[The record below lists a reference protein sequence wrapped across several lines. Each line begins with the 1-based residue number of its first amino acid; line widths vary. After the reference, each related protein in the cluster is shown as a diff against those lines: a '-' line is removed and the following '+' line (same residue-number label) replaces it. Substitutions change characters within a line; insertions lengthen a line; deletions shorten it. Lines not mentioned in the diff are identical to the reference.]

1 MGLHISSIG
10 DFERTIRFLTKMKRG
25 DYMDRI
31 KECCERGV
39 VALSRATPVETGKT
53 AESWSYEIRTTFDGL
68 VVYWTNENVINGFN
82 VAVGLQYGH
91 GTGTG
96 GYVRGLDYINPAMRP
111 IFEEIAND
119 IWQEVVSA

>member
-10 DFERTIRFLTKMKRG
+10 DFERTVRFLTKMKRG

-68 VVYWTNENVINGFN
+68 VVYWTNANVINGFN

-111 IFEEIAND
+111 VFEEIAND

>member
-10 DFERTIRFLTKMKRG
+10 DFERTSRFLTKMKRG

-68 VVYWTNENVINGFN
+68 VVYWTNANVINGFN

-111 IFEEIAND
+111 VFEEIAND

>member
-68 VVYWTNENVINGFN
+68 VVYWTNANVINGFN
-82 VAVGLQYGH
+82 VSVGLQYGH

-111 IFEEIAND
+111 VFEEIAND

>member
-10 DFERTIRFLTKMKRG
+10 DFERTIRFLTKMNRG

-68 VVYWTNENVINGFN
+68 VVYWTNANVINGFN

-111 IFEEIAND
+111 VFEEIAND

>member
-25 DYMDRI
+25 DYIDRV

-53 AESWSYEIRTTFDGL
+53 AESWSYEIRTTFNGL
-68 VVYWTNENVINGFN
+68 IVYWTNTNVINGFN

-111 IFEEIAND
+111 VFEEIAND
-119 IWQEVVSA
+119 IWQEVVNA

>member
-25 DYMDRI
+25 DYIDRV

-39 VALSRATPVETGKT
+39 VALSRATPIETGKT

-68 VVYWTNENVINGFN
+68 VVYWTNANVINGFN

-111 IFEEIAND
+111 VFEEIAND

>member
-68 VVYWTNENVINGFN
+68 VVYWTNANVINGFN

-111 IFEEIAND
+111 VFEEIAND